1 MGGFPLLCRLVVE
14 YRRLIS
20 SGGAFCPSS
29 GYICV
34 FNNISDFSTAGFYNY
49 RQFSTF
55 STEKQAPP
63 RAFRKKFRSFSAKHR
78 CFIVFHSFHEF
89 STGKTPGNGGKP
101 VFLWKRGTCRGAG
114 PWLRLY
120 LVYKRFIFAP
130 GIAGCERW
138 KNKSFQHWCG
148 KRCGKSLEGRR
159 SGCGRPVGTL
169 PACAQA
175 RGHRSP
181 SGATRHLP
189 RIGGVCPV
197 RGGFLCS
204 LRPGI
209 KPKSSCPHR
218 SSCFFNRIV

>member
-1 MGGFPLLCRLVVE
+1 M
-14 YRRLIS
+14 
-20 SGGAFCPSS
+20 
-29 GYICV
+29 
-34 FNNISDFSTAGFYNY
+34 
-49 RQFSTF
+49 Q
-55 STEKQAPP
+55 

-78 CFIVFHSFHEF
+78 YFIVFHSFHEF

-120 LVYKRFIFAP
+120 LVYKRFIFALC
-130 GIAGCERW
+130 IAGCERW
-138 KNKSFQHWCG
+138 KNKSFQHHCG
-148 KRCGKSLEGRR
+148 KRCGKSLAG
-159 SGCGRPVGTL
+159 GTGDCGRPVGTL

-204 LRPGI
+204 LRSHKNQKAAARTGAAA
-209 KPKSSCPHR
+209 
-218 SSCFFNRIV
+218 FFNTVV

>member
-1 MGGFPLLCRLVVE
+1 MQALGFPGGGGFPLLCRLVVE
-14 YRRLIS
+14 YGRLIT
-20 SGGAFCPSS
+20 SGGAFCPPI

-63 RAFRKKFRSFSAKHR
+63 RAFRKKFRLFSANHR

-114 PWLRLY
+114 LWLRLY

-138 KNKSFQHWCG
+138 KNKSFQHRCG
-148 KRCGKSLEGRR
+148 KRCGKSLEGEREAAGGP
-159 SGCGRPVGTL
+159 SKPFRPAL
-169 PACAQA
+169 CA
-175 RGHRSP
+175 
-181 SGATRHLP
+181 ATS
-189 RIGGVCPV
+189 PV
-197 RGGFLCS
+197 RGGLLCS
-204 LRPGI
+204 LRSHKNQKAAARTGAAAF
-209 KPKSSCPHR
+209 ST
-218 SSCFFNRIV
+218 